1 MRGSPSGRNKQSLR
15 KGDKETTEHMR
26 RERERG
32 ARRTRVENEAYR
44 AGRGNGI

>member
-1 MRGSPSGRNKQSLR
+1 MRGRPSGRNKQSLR
-15 KGDKETTEHMR
+15 KGGKETTEHMR

-32 ARRTRVENEAYR
+32 AKGTQVENEAYR